1 MTRKWL
7 LSHPRKVRFYLANKI
22 VSAQSANL
30 KEAQRLIII
39 RTIYTRLTHLVKVY
53 LSQGE
58 RSHLKTQMLRV
69 KVVNLE
75 ARLKRK
81 LKLLRRDLPLIS
93 RKFMTQI
100 KMNEV
105 LTELYHP
112 MVATSMQTVTLWV
125 MTKMMMVRLMRLYD
139 KNSPRGAILA
149 SLSVK
154 SPKLRQILP
163 LISSRRFFRNLKDYL
178 DKSNSTRYA

>member
-1 MTRKWL
+1 M
-7 LSHPRKVRFYLANKI
+7 ANKI

-112 MVATSMQTVTLWV
+112 MVATSMQTVTL
-125 MTKMMMVRLMRLYD
+125 
-139 KNSPRGAILA
+139 
-149 SLSVK
+149 
-154 SPKLRQILP
+154 
-163 LISSRRFFRNLKDYL
+163 
-178 DKSNSTRYA
+178 